1 MNWNYIAFFLSL
13 GKHSFSKL
21 CLKSRGNGL
30 DIEEAHNFNM
40 KLEIPSNPRVLFGF
54 KDPIILVISL
64 LQISNDE
71 ILDVV
76 LNTLR
81 GRMLPLSMVLH
92 SRKKIH
98 DVRECCLLSLV
109 LHCWSRKLLNRLA
122 FIKTLV
128 TSWLFTETGG
138 ISVIFLILTN
148 DFKKNQ

>member
-1 MNWNYIAFFLSL
+1 M
-13 GKHSFSKL
+13 
-21 CLKSRGNGL
+21 

-98 DVRECCLLSLV
+98 DVGECCLLSLV
-109 LHCWSRKLLNRLA
+109 LHC
-122 FIKTLV
+122 
-128 TSWLFTETGG
+128 
-138 ISVIFLILTN
+138 
-148 DFKKNQ
+148 